1 VRPDYR
7 VIPRA
12 IFTSP
17 ELAGVGMSEEQA
29 EAGGHEVEVR
39 RYDVGKS
46 GKARALGD
54 RRGRVKFV
62 LDARSREILGA
73 HILARHG
80 ADLLPGPMVA
90 MNSPERGLAPLLATI
105 HPHPTLSE
113 AVKVAARD
121 G

>member
-1 VRPDYR
+1 
-7 VIPRA
+7 
-12 IFTSP
+12 
-17 ELAGVGMSEEQA
+17 
-29 EAGGHEVEVR
+29 
-39 RYDVGKS
+39 VGKS

-62 LDARSREILGA
+62 LDARSDEILGA
-73 HILARHG
+73 HVLARHG

-90 MNSPERGLAPLLATI
+90 MNAPGRTLAPLLATI
-105 HPHPTLSE
+105 HAHPTLSE

>member
-1 VRPDYR
+1 

-12 IFTSP
+12 IFTAP
-17 ELAGVGMSEEQA
+17 ELAGVGLSEEQA
-29 EAGGHEVEVR
+29 LAAGFEVEVR
-39 RYDVGKS
+39 RFDVGKT
-46 GKARALGD
+46 GKARALDD

-62 LDARSREILGA
+62 LDRRSGEILGA

-90 MNSPERGLAPLLATI
+90 MHAPGRTLAPLLATI

-113 AVKVAARD
+113 AVKIAARD